1 MSVVNPVTTNMII
14 QASIVLILYTVLY
27 GDNPVSRFGQGLL
40 MGVQSG
46 YLLMTNLNFYYTRG
60 VLRIPTEFHY
70 IIPVIL
76 GLLIFARLYE
86 PVRWLYRYPMAVLV
100 GAMLGVAVRTT
111 VLSQIIDQMKGSF
124 PPAAP
129 LVGVPVGDA
138 VNNLIIIVGTLCAIV
153 FFVFSRQ
160 FTGPERY
167 VHRLGRVFL
176 LAAFGGSYGNTVSY
190 RYELMA
196 GTFIANLFPVPE
208 MIPYTF
214 GIVAVIAVLLV
225 ISFKFG
231 LAEW

>member
-1 MSVVNPVTTNMII
+1 MSVVTTAMM
-14 QASIVLILYTVLY
+14 AKAAIVLILYTVLY
-27 GDNPVSRFGQGLL
+27 GDNPVSRVGQAIL

-46 YLLMTNLNFYYTRG
+46 YVLMINLDFYYRNG

-76 GLLIFARLYE
+76 GILIFARLYE
-86 PVRWLYRYPMAVLV
+86 PTRWLYRYPMAILV
-100 GAMLGVAVRTT
+100 GAMLGVSIRTT
-111 VLSQIIDQMKGSF
+111 VFSQLLDQLKGNF

-129 LVGVPVGDA
+129 IVGVPAGDTI
-138 VNNLIIIVGTLCAIV
+138 NNLIIIIGSMSAIV

-167 VHRLGRVFL
+167 VHRIGRLFL

-196 GTFIANLFPVPE
+196 GTFISNLFPFPE
-208 MIPYTF
+208 FYIYTYAMVA
-214 GIVAVIAVLLV
+214 IIAVILI
-225 ISFKFG
+225 ISFKTG
-231 LAEW
+231 IAEWT